1 MSVIGGEDLFP
12 SITTTGTVAA
22 AYSFAPIVQN
32 VVLLVIGL
40 GLVFAVGSWVIS
52 KTVNR

>member
-1 MSVIGGEDLFP
+1 MFP
-12 SITTTGTVAA
+12 GVTAATIITAA
-22 AYSFAPIVQN
+22 EGFAGLIDD